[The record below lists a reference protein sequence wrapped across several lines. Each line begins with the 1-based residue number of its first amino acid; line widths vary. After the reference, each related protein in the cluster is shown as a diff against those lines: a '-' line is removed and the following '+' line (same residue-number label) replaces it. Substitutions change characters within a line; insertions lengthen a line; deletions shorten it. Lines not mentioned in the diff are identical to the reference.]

1 MAGTFSP
8 TLFEER
14 EKRRS
19 KTQGNRTASE
29 AKRQQMMRYTRGT
42 CVFASVKKNAADVQK
57 IHERHGHHRRYA
69 LKKNTR
75 CPGILIWNRR
85 STVETPVFVSK
96 TTYKFH
102 KYDW

>member
-42 CVFASVKKNAADVQK
+42 CVFASVKKK
-57 IHERHGHHRRYA
+57 RG
-69 LKKNTR
+69 R
-75 CPGILIWNRR
+75 CPKNSRAAW
-85 STVETPVFVSK
+85 TP
-96 TTYKFH
+96 
-102 KYDW
+102 